1 MIHQVITKSK
11 RSLMKKIIALSIILM
26 ASLLSFG
33 QQEVMIS
40 QYMFNGLVL
49 NPAYAGTHPYWS
61 TSVLHRSQWVG
72 FDRAPV
78 TQTLCIDGPIAKRK
92 LGLGFTLTNDKIGI
106 TRQMEA
112 GANLAYKLFLGSG
125 NLSFGLRASVASYSA
140 DLTDAK
146 IWDTEDPVY
155 ANNIQGEMIPKVGFG
170 AYYYTSK
177 WYAGLSVPVIYAAD
191 QNIIPQNSSLNR
203 YFTNHMYLHTG
214 IVFEPSLT
222 LAIKPSILVKYE
234 AGAPVEVD
242 LNCNFMFFQKYWL
255 GVGYRT
261 GDALVAMAEWNIT
274 PQFRLGYAYDYTL
287 TDIADYSSGS
297 HEVMLGFDFGKDVSL
312 KTRSPRYF

>member
-1 MIHQVITKSK
+1 MKNQVLTPFKSL
-11 RSLMKKIIALSIILM
+11 LMKKLLAFSMLLSISAFAI
-26 ASLLSFG
+26 G
-33 QQEVMIS
+33 QQELMIS

-61 TSVLHRSQWVG
+61 TSVLHRSQWVN
-72 FDRAPV
+72 FDKAPV

-92 LGLGFTLTNDKIGI
+92 LGLGFTLSNDKIGI

-112 GANLAYKLFLGSG
+112 GANLSYKLFLGSG
-125 NLSFGLRASVASYSA
+125 NLSFGLRASVASYNA

-146 IWDTEDPVY
+146 IWDAGDPVY
-155 ANNIQGEMIPKVGFG
+155 QNNIQGEMIPKVGFG
-170 AYYYTSK
+170 AYYYTTK
-177 WYAGLSVPVIYAAD
+177 WYAGFSVPVVYAAD
-191 QNIIPQNSSLNR
+191 QNIIPDNSDLNR
-203 YFTNHMYLHTG
+203 YFTNHMYLHAG
-214 IVFEPSLT
+214 YVFEPSLT
-222 LAIKPSILVKYE
+222 LAVKPSVLVKYE

-242 LNCNFMFFQKYWL
+242 INCNLMFFQKYWL